1 MIFSLAPRWLL
12 PALLCALPLSVLAD
26 HDDHGHRHKHKGGSY
41 KEEFWDG
48 HCKVE
53 RKWKRNGEFKEKR
66 KCQAQPMVYHR
77 PPPPVMG
84 YPAAPPGAIVISP
97 QVVIRP

>member
-1 MIFSLAPRWLL
+1 MMRSLAPRWLL
-12 PALLCALPLSVLAD
+12 PALLCALPLSVLAG
-26 HDDHGHRHKHKGGSY
+26 HDDHGHRHKHKGGDY
-41 KEEFWDG
+41 KEKFWDG

-66 KCQAQPMVYHR
+66 KCNAQPQVYQR
-77 PPPPVMG
+77 PQPIAV
-84 YPAAPPGAIVISP
+84 YPAAQPGAIVISP

>member
-1 MIFSLAPRWLL
+1 
-12 PALLCALPLSVLAD
+12 LSVLAD

-66 KCQAQPMVYHR
+66 KCQAR
-77 PPPPVMG
+77 PWSTTARRRPSWCIRQRHPVR
-84 YPAAPPGAIVISP
+84 S
-97 QVVIRP
+97 